1 MSASDVSLIA
11 MQGFDKGFLAMFTRV
26 RDQDYCHIPISIY
39 QFDIVCRDCT
49 LGIEGVRV
57 CISMMGVLWIKAAAC
72 IGRKRNTV

>member
-1 MSASDVSLIA
+1 

-57 CISMMGVLWIKAAAC
+57 CISMMGVLWISCGLYRAQAQYC
-72 IGRKRNTV
+72 ISFAGL